1 MSGAYGSSYIRFLP
15 SNYFSEKIETD
26 QIQIGKGPSVFKNYW
41 KLKNTISKITLKPII
56 MRARTENAIAHF
68 KKSSRSPFPDSRE
81 QNKKNECVSTDVIQK
96 LTPLLLHWNLHTC
109 APIKNTDSLNDHT
122 KKIEKKSKFD
132 PSEMNDHLWPRE
144 MESPKSYTK
153 NGTDKMSPIP
163 SSSKHQRAKVR
174 K

>member
-1 MSGAYGSSYIRFLP
+1 MSGVYGWSSKRFLP
-15 SNYFSEKIETD
+15 SKYFSEKIETD
-26 QIQIGKGPSVFKNYW
+26 QIQIGKGPVVFKNYW
-41 KLKNTISKITLKPII
+41 KLKNTISKITLKPIM
-56 MRARTENAIAHF
+56 MRARTENANAHF

-81 QNKKNECVSTDVIQK
+81 QNKKRMYQYGRRTKTDASPSSLESAHMRSDKKYGLPWRQLQK
-96 LTPLLLHWNLHTC
+96 
-109 APIKNTDSLNDHT
+109 ID
-122 KKIEKKSKFD
+122 KKSKFD

-153 NGTDKMSPIP
+153 NGPDKMSPIP